1 MENRTLLLPVQQR
14 LRAAA
19 AAAAD
24 DDDDI
29 ILGSMSCVYAWI
41 TKQKQI
47 KKKKLV
53 AVSFFRN
60 LSASQLV
67 R

>member
-47 KKKKLV
+47 KKKKIGCGFLLQKLI
-53 AVSFFRN
+53 SQP
-60 LSASQLV
+60 AS
-67 R
+67 